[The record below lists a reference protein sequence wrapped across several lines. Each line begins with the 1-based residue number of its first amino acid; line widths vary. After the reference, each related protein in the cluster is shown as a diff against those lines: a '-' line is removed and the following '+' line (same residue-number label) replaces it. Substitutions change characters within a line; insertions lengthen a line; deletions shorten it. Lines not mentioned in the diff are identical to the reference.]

1 MTVTPGLAP
10 RTFMD
15 IRINLDRCFAAFA
28 QRTREQDAAGGQE
41 QVTGKAI
48 LFSVTPTVMI
58 ACGFNRSK
66 AIL

>member
-1 MTVTPGLAP
+1 MIIVLPLL
-10 RTFMD
+10 R
-15 IRINLDRCFAAFA
+15 NA
-28 QRTREQDAAGGQE
+28 QAKEQDAGGQE

-58 ACGFNRSK
+58 ACGFNRFK